1 MFLPIYRKMDPIV
14 SNIAQS
20 EDALRFELSNVDV
33 SVVNSLRRVIL
44 TNIDQL
50 VFRGFPHA
58 ENELM
63 IEKNNT
69 KFNNEFLKHRIQN
82 VPIFESD
89 ASKFENLV
97 KNYCVK
103 VNVSNDTNTRRE
115 VTTRDFKIVA
125 KDKEVSVGDAETR
138 KLFPPDR
145 ITQDYILLS
154 VLLPKVSE
162 TDEPET
168 LSMTLNFSIGN
179 AKQDSCWNVVSKCAY
194 FNKPDDA
201 RVKKAI
207 AEKPKEEQRDFELL
221 DAQRLF
227 VPNHFV
233 FHLTTLGVFTN
244 QEILQKAC
252 TFLIERMTDFSRF
265 LEKATFTT
273 THYGDIEP
281 FALYQTET
289 GFYLRIEEDDYT
301 IGKLIENHLSLL
313 FGKDIYYISFKK
325 DHPHHTPC
333 FVTFQYV
340 NPVELDTIIQHL
352 SQVSKKITDSYK
364 SISTYFMN

>member
-1 MFLPIYRKMDPIV
+1 MDPIV
-14 SNIAQS
+14 TNRVET
-20 EDALRFELSNVDV
+20 EDSLRFEVVNVDV

-44 TNIDQL
+44 SNIDQL

-58 ENELM
+58 ENQLM

-69 KFNNEFLKHRIQN
+69 KFNNEFLKHRIQS

-89 ASKFENLV
+89 SSKFENLV

-103 VNVSNDTNTRRE
+103 VNVSNDTNTRKE
-115 VTTRDFKIVA
+115 LTTKDFKIVH
-125 KDKEVSVGDAETR
+125 KDTGKAISEPETR
-138 KLFPPDR
+138 KIFPSDR
-145 ITQDYILLS
+145 FTQDFILLS
-154 VLLPKVSE
+154 VLLPKVS
-162 TDEPET
+162 DPDDPET
-168 LSMTLNFSIGN
+168 ITMTLNFSVGN

-194 FNKPDDA
+194 FNKPDDSK
-201 RVKKAI
+201 VKKAI

-221 DAQRLF
+221 DAQRIFL
-227 VPNHFV
+227 PNQFV
-233 FHLTTLGVFTN
+233 FHLTTLGVYTN

-252 TFLIERMTDFSRF
+252 HFLIERMTDFSRF

-273 THYGDIEP
+273 TQYGDPEP

-289 GFYLRIEEDDYT
+289 GYYLRIEEDDYT

-333 FVTFQYV
+333 FVTFQYR
-340 NPVELDTIIQHL
+340 NPVEIDTITNHL
-352 SQVSKKITDSYK
+352 SQVSKKIMDTYK